1 MAACTSEEF
10 ITPSVRETGVN
21 GSGEPTT
28 TMYKPIDQLN
38 GDQASNILTPLFSF
52 SLALIS
58 LVARMDYFTVCS
70 EKRYS

>member
-10 ITPSVRETGVN
+10 ITSSVSETGVN

-38 GDQASNILTPLFSF
+38 GDQASNILKLIAVSLSCSNISCSQDGLFYRVF
-52 SLALIS
+52 
-58 LVARMDYFTVCS
+58 
-70 EKRYS
+70 